1 MPINV
6 GAGDCAASVQLLGL
20 DRTGEPIRFDP
31 ADGRSGVI
39 KDEQPAVGRRGT
51 GGTHPGAQPNGRLVA
66 QRQGRRAPEPER
78 AIAPVAPHEV
88 CDKVVH
94 RVGKQP
100 SWGVQLR
107 EAPAH
112 PQHRDLVAEFDRL
125 VDVVGWHEPWRALTG
140 AFLHSPSTVLHL
152 GLNMLMLWQ
161 IGPYLE
167 SLLGRARFLALYL
180 VSAVGGSAGVMLL
193 AAAPRAIL
201 VTAAEAAKYG
211 AWATPV
217 VGASGAVFGLFGA
230 LLVLN
235 RHLGRSSTALY
246 AVLGVNI
253 VFGFVYP
260 GISWQAHVGG
270 LVTGVAVAG
279 VIALLG
285 HRERRTWQWPAI
297 ALVFALVL
305 AAMVVDY
312 LGVPDIYR

>member
-1 MPINV
+1 MSDPLQPEAATGADPRPVCPRHPDRESWVSCQRCRRPVCPECQRPAPV
-6 GAGDCAASVQLLGL
+6 GVQCVDCVRDAARTVRPARTVFGGRTSDGNPVVTKAIIGVCVVVYILQLL
-20 DRTGEPIRFDP
+20 RP
-31 ADGRSGVI
+31 ATTD
-39 KDEQPAVGRRGT
+39 
-51 GGTHPGAQPNGRLVA
+51 
-66 QRQGRRAPEPER
+66 
-78 AIAPVAPHEV
+78 
-88 CDKVVH
+88 
-94 RVGKQP
+94 
-100 SWGVQLR
+100 
-107 EAPAH
+107 
-112 PQHRDLVAEFDRL
+112 DLAFVP
-125 VDVVGWHEPWRALTG
+125 VVGWHEPWRALTG